1 MKVPEADRKKA
12 QQAQWEKNRKDRRK
26 QERLLQAED
35 RPKKAEEKAKLKKWR
50 ENTKKH
56 LYDAGFQAGV
66 AGVAAAEA
74 KVATLQKEN
83 EELQQL
89 LYVSYPA
96 LDQQLTRL
104 PGRERDKVLEQLL

>member
-66 AGVAAAEA
+66 AAAEA
-74 KVATLQKEN
+74 EVATLQKEN
-83 EELQQL
+83 EELHAELTTVRQL

-96 LDQQLTRL
+96 LD
-104 PGRERDKVLEQLL
+104 E